1 MPRSIQPS
9 LNADADSEPTNPVA
23 KRQRSSEDDEKG
35 SRRVAQATYRQATT
49 APQYKSRVIY

>member
-23 KRQRSSEDDEKG
+23 KRQRALE
-35 SRRVAQATYRQATT
+35 
-49 APQYKSRVIY
+49 